1 MILVKLKNE
10 EEEQAL
16 RKDHLSDKKDYW
28 KDELKSLG
36 IEPDHL
42 KNQPKVEEEELRALA
57 ESIKSVYYRAYKT
70 AYSDNSSNSSSNN
83 NRVAD

>member
-1 MILVKLKNE
+1 LKNK

-16 RKDHLSDKKDYW
+16 KKENLSDKKDYW
-28 KDELKSLG
+28 QNELKSLG

-57 ESIKSVYYRAYKT
+57 ESIKSVYYQAYKT
-70 AYSDNSSNSSSNN
+70 AYSGSSYSNGNN